1 MKIGMAGS
9 FDSCDVLIT
18 VTEHDKLEIE
28 IDSIVQNQFKDE
40 IDKVIKTTLLALQ
53 IDKLKV
59 IVKDKGALNYT
70 IRARLL
76 TALSRMRDENA

>member
-1 MKIGMAGS
+1 MKVGMAGS

-18 VTEHDKLEIE
+18 VIEHEKLEVE
-28 IDSIVQNQFKDE
+28 IDSIVENQFKEE
-40 IDKVIKTTLLALQ
+40 IEKVIKTTLQALQ
-53 IDKLKV
+53 IEKLKV

-76 TALSRMRDENA
+76 SALSRMRDDNA